1 MRMVKNLKKNLEK
14 MAKEILT
21 FTFST
26 KVYTQFIELFS
37 FIQFKK
43 ANRIYLKFNYT
54 SIKTIKTHF
63 EFV

>member
-1 MRMVKNLKKNLEK
+1 

-26 KVYTQFIELFS
+26 QVYTQFIKLFR

-43 ANRIYLKFNYT
+43 ANRILSQIQLHIN
-54 SIKTIKTHF
+54 
-63 EFV
+63 